1 MINKVVGLYFSPSG
15 DTARL
20 TKKIAEEIVERMD
33 DRCIDGLTVSFVD
46 LLRNPMLNDCTFDEE
61 TIVVVGMPA
70 FNGRIPLP
78 CVKMLQKLHGTH
90 TMTVCVVDYGNSS
103 YGDALYELYT
113 FLEDQKFDVLSAGA
127 FISQHAIFR
136 HIAESRPDYQDIQQL
151 KKFCE
156 LTSRKLHRFCGT
168 MIQEMRAKPAP
179 LAIKGSM
186 PTKAP
191 LRLPIHPTPDKSC
204 TNCGECA
211 KICPM
216 GAIDPKDVTKVN
228 SKKCISCTACVKACP
243 NNSRGFHG
251 PMCVASRIALEKMWN
266 KRKEPEW
273 FL

>member
-20 TKKIAEEIVERMD
+20 TKKIAEEIVVRLDENSVD
-33 DRCIDGLTVSFVD
+33 DFSVHFID
-46 LLRNPMLNDCTFDEE
+46 LLRNPLLHKCDFDED

-78 CVKMLQKLHGTH
+78 CIKMIQKMHGDN
-90 TMTVCVVDYGNSS
+90 TMAVCVVNYGNSS

-113 FLEDQKFDVLSAGA
+113 FLEDHRFEVLSAGA
-127 FISQHAIFR
+127 FVSQNAIFK
-136 HIAESRPDYQDIQQL
+136 HIAASRPDFQDIQQL

-156 LTSRKLHRFCGT
+156 LTSKKLQRFCGT
-168 MIQEMRAKPAP
+168 MIRDMRAKPAP
-179 LAIKGSM
+179 LQIKGSM
-186 PTKAP
+186 PSKAP
-191 LRLPIHPTPDKSC
+191 LKLPIHPTPDKSC

-216 GAIDPKDVTKVN
+216 GAIDLRDVTKV
-228 SKKCISCTACVKACP
+228 SAKKCISCTACVKVCP
-243 NNSRGFHG
+243 TGSRGFHG
-251 PMCVASRIALEKMWN
+251 PMCTASRIALERLWS

>member
-20 TKKIAEEIVERMD
+20 TKKIAEEIVVRMEENSVD
-33 DRCIDGLTVSFVD
+33 EFTVQFID
-46 LLRNPMLNDCTFDEE
+46 LLRNPLLKGCEFDDE

-78 CVKMLQKLHGTH
+78 CVKMIQKMHGQH
-90 TMTVCVVDYGNSS
+90 TMSVCVVDYGNSS

-113 FLEDQKFDVLSAGA
+113 FLEDQNFDVLSAGA
-127 FISQHAIFR
+127 FVSQHAIFKQ
-136 HIAESRPDYQDIQQL
+136 IAAARPDFQDIQEL

-156 LTSRKLHRFCGT
+156 LTARKLQRFCGT
-168 MIQEMRAKPAP
+168 MIRDMRAKPAP
-179 LAIKGSM
+179 LNIKGSM
-186 PTKAP
+186 PSKAP
-191 LRLPIHPTPDKSC
+191 LKLPLHPTPDKKC

-216 GAIDPKDVTKVN
+216 GAIDLHDASKVN
-228 SKKCISCTACVKACP
+228 AKKCIACTACVKACP
-243 NNSRGFHG
+243 NGSRDFHG
-251 PMCVASRIALEKMWN
+251 PMCAASRIALEKLWS
-266 KRKEPEW
+266 KRKDPEW

>member
-20 TKKIAEEIVERMD
+20 TKKIAEEIVVRLDENSVD
-33 DRCIDGLTVSFVD
+33 DFSVHFID
-46 LLRNPMLNDCTFDEE
+46 LLRNPLLHKCDFDED

-78 CVKMLQKLHGTH
+78 CIKMIQKMHGDN
-90 TMTVCVVDYGNSS
+90 TMAVCVVNYGNSS

-113 FLEDQKFDVLSAGA
+113 FLEDQRFEVLSAGA
-127 FISQHAIFR
+127 FVSQNAIFK
-136 HIAESRPDYQDIQQL
+136 HIAESRPDFQDIQQL

-156 LTSRKLHRFCGT
+156 LTSKKLQRFCGT
-168 MIQEMRAKPAP
+168 MIRDMRAKPAP
-179 LAIKGSM
+179 LQIKGSM
-186 PTKAP
+186 PSKAP
-191 LRLPIHPTPDKSC
+191 LKLPIHPTPDKSC

-216 GAIDPKDVTKVN
+216 GAIDLRDVTKV
-228 SKKCISCTACVKACP
+228 SAKKCISCTACVKVCP
-243 NNSRGFHG
+243 TGSRGFHG
-251 PMCVASRIALEKMWN
+251 PMCTASRIALERLWS